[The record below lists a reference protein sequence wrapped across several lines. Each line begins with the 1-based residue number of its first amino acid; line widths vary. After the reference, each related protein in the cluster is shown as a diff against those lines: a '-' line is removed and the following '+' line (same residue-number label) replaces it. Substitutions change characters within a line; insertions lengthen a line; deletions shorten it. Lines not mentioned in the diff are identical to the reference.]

1 MIGFAVGAL
10 GLLAVT
16 LFLVLRP
23 LLRDPPARG
32 AAESTVANAGV
43 LRDQLAELE
52 RDRANGAL
60 GTAAYEQAQLEL
72 KRRLLEDTATVEGVR
87 APVRRWPWGIAAAA
101 GVLAAGAVGLYLV
114 LGTPAALD
122 PQARTAQIGPAQ
134 IEAMVARL
142 AQRLEQNPDDLEGW
156 VRLGTSYRVLGR
168 DADAAQAFAKAEPL
182 VEKDPRLLVDYA
194 EALALTHGG
203 NLQGKPSELL
213 RRALVL
219 EPEFP
224 LALMLSGAAAYQRE
238 DYAGA
243 ARDWEKVYRQFPPD
257 SREAKMVGEN
267 IAKAREQAAAARGK
281 TKKP

>member
-1 MIGFAVGAL
+1 MIGFAFGAL
-10 GLLAVT
+10 ALVAMT
-16 LFLVLRP
+16 LFLLVRP

-32 AAESTVANAGV
+32 AAESVAANTGV

-52 RDRANGAL
+52 RDHANGTL
-60 GTAAYEQAQLEL
+60 GAAAYAQAQLEL
-72 KRRLLEDTATVEGVR
+72 KRRLLEDTTSVDGVYVP
-87 APVRRWPWGIAAAA
+87 ARRWPWGIAAAS
-101 GVLAAGAVGLYLV
+101 GVLAAGAVGLYLL
-114 LGTPAALD
+114 LGNPAALD
-122 PQARTAQIGPAQ
+122 PETHKAQIGPAQ

-168 DADAAQAFAKAEPL
+168 DADAVQAFAKAEPL

-213 RRALVL
+213 GRALVL
-219 EPEFP
+219 EPGFP
-224 LALMLSGAAAYQRE
+224 LALMLSGAAAYQRG

-243 ARDWEKVYRQFPPD
+243 ARDWEKVYRQFPPE

-267 IAKAREQAAAARGK
+267 IAKAREQMAAKPGK
-281 TKKP
+281 GRKK